1 MTNSKP
7 ENCPGDKLFKYYP
20 KDFSDPVVDVI
31 HMDLEF
37 DIYDDHTITDSH
49 LHLKSPKNPVD
60 KLTLNA
66 KNLEIELVES
76 PGHELTYEYNTEKSL
91 LNISFK
97 EKIPAGKEFTVHT
110 RTVCRPTANILEG
123 LYYDV
128 TPDGA
133 PPQQI
138 TQCQQWGFQRIV
150 PCIDEM
156 TAKCTYTT
164 TIKADRR
171 YTNLISN
178 GDISVPRHD
187 IGNGRVSITYSNE
200 ITPMAPYLFFL
211 GAGTYDTFTREF
223 EYPDGKIFSLEL
235 LVPPGSRREEA
246 ESALEILADGIMW
259 VYLFTGPEQYDNTK
273 LRRRIYELAKERD
286 RLKFS
291 AGNPDEISRIRT
303 ELAELSKNIHP
314 GYQYTGTVYRE
325 IGMQNSDFG
334 GMENVGN
341 TTITTNRIMPFSQI
355 TDPAYEYLLRVK
367 VHEFYHNLNGS
378 EVTGQSPFEIW
389 LNEAVTVFIEDQYHA
404 FKFGEDYARLQTVI
418 DLLAPGNG
426 TLAYDRGTGSI
437 PIEPDGFNDP
447 NDLITSVTYVK
458 SPEFV
463 RMIETLM
470 GKEAFARALDRYHT
484 EFSHRNATGK
494 DWLKVMEEKS
504 GLDFSVMAG
513 QWLKQTGYPEIRV
526 SSDYSPKER
535 RLAVKIEQSGQKEAD
550 IWEFPFSIVPV
561 GEAGTD
567 LADITVRVRNR
578 TEEIVINNIEQPQF
592 VSYSRG
598 YGVYGKVFTDTPPE
612 KLVIQAGNDRD
623 VTNRFIAFYRLL
635 DLEKMQIIE
644 NSGHEISGYIS
655 DLYMEFLMDDELIQ
669 KTGGLLL
676 TIFESVDDESYAHN
690 YRLMYDVKQ
699 KICRAVASRN
709 YDELV
714 RIYQKYSSQIF
725 AGNSGGSGP
734 DSIIADIKPRQVKNT
749 VLNLLSS
756 LDLPKIHDMAKKQFE
771 NSTNASDRLT
781 AFSCYLNS
789 SADDRAEMLN
799 KFRSESMA
807 HPVSREAFYAAVAG
821 CSRDDT
827 AELVRTLMNSPDFN
841 IEQANDQRALFGRF
855 AQNKKISLETK
866 PGRELLLEILNRL
879 IPVNEYSSVNT
890 LSVFGNLD
898 RMAEEYQPPCVRLL
912 LEALDS
918 ADKDNTPAVYNTIR
932 RILIKSPVAVKSYE
946 NSGGVLPEWLKREK

>member
-1 MTNSKP
+1 MTGNKP
-7 ENCPGDKLFKYYP
+7 ETHPENKLFKYYP
-20 KDFSDPVVDVI
+20 EDFSDPVVDVI

-37 DIYDDHTITDSH
+37 DVYDDHTIADSH

-60 KLTLNA
+60 KLSLNA
-66 KNLEIELVES
+66 KNLEIQLVES
-76 PGHELTYEYNTEKSL
+76 PGHELTYDYDTENSL
-91 LNISFK
+91 LNILFK
-97 EKIPAGKEFTVHT
+97 KKIPAGEEFAVHT

-156 TAKCTYTT
+156 TAKCTYITR
-164 TIKADRR
+164 INADAR

-211 GAGTYDTFTREF
+211 GVGTYDTFTREF
-223 EYPDGKIFSLEL
+223 EYPGGKTFSLEL
-235 LVPPGSRREEA
+235 LVPPGSSREEA
-246 ESALEILADGIMW
+246 ENALEILADGIMW
-259 VYLFTGPEQYDNTK
+259 MYIFTGPEQYCDVDI
-273 LRRRIYELAKERD
+273 RRRIYELSKERD

-291 AGNPDEISRIRT
+291 GGNPDDIARIRKG
-303 ELAELSKNIHP
+303 LAELSEKIHP

-389 LNEAVTVFIEDQYHA
+389 LNEAVTVFVEDQYHA
-404 FKFGEDYARLQTVI
+404 FKFGEEYARLQTVI

-426 TLAYDRGTGSI
+426 TMAYDRGTGSI

-447 NDLITSVTYVK
+447 NDLITGVTYVK

-463 RMIETLM
+463 RMVETLM
-470 GKEAFARALDRYHT
+470 GKEAFAQALDRYHT
-484 EFSHRNATGK
+484 EFSHGNATGK
-494 DWLKVMEEKS
+494 DWLAVMEEDS
-504 GLDFSVMAG
+504 GPELSVMAE

-535 RLAVKIEQSGQKEAD
+535 RLAVRTEQSGQNED
-550 IWEFPFSIVPV
+550 YIWEFPLSVAPV
-561 GEAGTD
+561 GKGGRD
-567 LADITVRVRNR
+567 LANVTFRVKNRAEELIINDID
-578 TEEIVINNIEQPQF
+578 EPEF

-598 YGVYGKVFTDTPPE
+598 YGVYGKVFTDTPAE
-612 KLVIQAGNDRD
+612 KLIIQAENDRD
-623 VTNRFIAFYRLL
+623 IINRFIAFYRLL
-635 DLEKMQIIE
+635 DLEKMKAIKDPA
-644 NSGHEISGYIS
+644 HEISAGIT
-655 DLYMEFLMDDELIQ
+655 DLYMEILRDEELIQ

-676 TIFESVDDESYAHN
+676 TVFESVDDESHAHN
-690 YRLMYDVKQ
+690 YRLMYDIKQ
-699 KICRAVASRN
+699 NICRAVASRN

-714 RIYQKYSSQIF
+714 EIYKKYSAQI
-725 AGNSGGSGP
+725 SGRTDP
-734 DSIIADIKPRQVKNT
+734 DGMIADIKPRQVKNT
-749 VLNLLSS
+749 VLTLLSS
-756 LDLPKIHDMAKKQFE
+756 LDLTEIHDLAKKQFE

-789 SADDRAEMLN
+789 SADDRTEMMDR
-799 KFRSESMA
+799 FRTESMGN
-807 HPVSREAFYAAVAG
+807 PVSRETFYATVAG

-827 AELVRTLMNSPDFN
+827 VELVRTLMSSPDFS

-855 AQNKKISLETK
+855 AQNKKISLETEA
-866 PGRELLLEILNRL
+866 GRELLSEILKTL
-879 IPVNEYSSVNT
+879 IPVNEYSSVNI

-898 RMAEEYQPPCVRLL
+898 RMKEDYQIKCVSLL
-912 LEALDS
+912 IDALSS
-918 ADKDNTPAVYNTIR
+918 ADKDKTPAVYNTIR

-946 NSGGVLPEWLKREK
+946 NSGGAVPEWLKRAE

>member
-1 MTNSKP
+1 MTQNKPGTNP
-7 ENCPGDKLFKYYP
+7 ENKLFKYYP
-20 KDFSDPVVDVI
+20 KDFSEPVVNVI

-49 LHLKSPKNPVD
+49 LHLESPKNPV
-60 KLTLNA
+60 KNLTLNA
-66 KNLEIELVES
+66 KNLEIQLVECS
-76 PGHELTYEYNTEKSL
+76 GHELTYEYDTENNL
-91 LNISFK
+91 LNISF
-97 EKIPAGKEFTVHT
+97 EDEIPAGTEFTVQT

-128 TPDGA
+128 TPNGA

-164 TIKADRR
+164 KIKADGR

-211 GAGTYDTFTREF
+211 GAGTYDTFTRES

-235 LVPPGSRREEA
+235 LVPPGSSRSEA

-259 VYLFTGPEQYDNTK
+259 MYLFTGPEQYHNTGT
-273 LRRRIYELAKERD
+273 RQRMHELAKERD

-291 AGNPDEISRIRT
+291 AGNPDEINRIRT
-303 ELAELSKNIHP
+303 ELAELSGTIHP

-355 TDPAYEYLLRVK
+355 TDPAYEYLTRVK

-389 LNEAVTVFIEDQYHA
+389 LNEAVTVFVEDQYHA
-404 FKFGEDYARLQTVI
+404 FKFGEEYARLQTVI

-426 TLAYDRGTGSI
+426 TMAYDRGTGSI

-447 NDLITSVTYVK
+447 NDLITGVTYVK

-470 GKEAFARALDRYHT
+470 GKETFARALDRYHT
-484 EFSHRNATGK
+484 EYSHGNATGK
-494 DWLKVMEEKS
+494 EWLKVMEDES
-504 GLDFSVMAG
+504 SLDFSVMAE
-513 QWLKQTGYPEIRV
+513 QWLKQTGYPEIKV
-526 SSDYSPKER
+526 SSDYSPEER
-535 RLAVKIEQSGQKEAD
+535 QLLVKIDQSGQKEKD
-550 IWEFPFSIVPV
+550 IWEFPFSITPV
-561 GEAGTD
+561 GRDSRD
-567 LADITVRVRNR
+567 LTNITSWVKGRA
-578 TEEIVINNIEQPQF
+578 EEIIINDIDEPEF

-598 YGVYGKVFTDTPPE
+598 YGVYGKVFTDTTPE
-612 KLVIQAGNDRD
+612 KLILQAKNDSD

-635 DLEKMQIIE
+635 DLEKMNAIKDPA
-644 NSGHEISGYIS
+644 HEISAGIT
-655 DLYMEFLMDDELIQ
+655 DLYMELLRDENLIQ

-690 YRLMYDVKQ
+690 YRLMYDIKQ
-699 KICRAVASRN
+699 KICGAVASRN

-714 RIYQKYSSQIF
+714 GIYDKYSSQIS
-725 AGNSGGSGP
+725 AQTSGSSDP
-734 DSIIADIKPRQVKNT
+734 DSMIAGIKPRQVKNV
-749 VLNLLSS
+749 VLTLLSS
-756 LDLPKIHDMAKKQFE
+756 LDLPKVRDLAKEQFE
-771 NSTNASDRLT
+771 SSTNASDKLT
-781 AFSCYLNS
+781 AFACYLNS
-789 SADDRAEMLN
+789 SAEDRIEIME
-799 KFRSESMA
+799 KFRADSMS

-821 CSRDDT
+821 CSSDDT
-827 AELVRTLMNSPDFN
+827 VKLVRILMNSPDFN

-855 AQNKKISLETK
+855 AHNKKISLETDS
-866 PGRELLLEILNRL
+866 GRKLLSEILKAL
-879 IPVNEYSSVNT
+879 IPVNEYSSVNI

-898 RMAEEYQPPCVRLL
+898 RMAEEYQKPCVTLL
-912 LEALDS
+912 LNALKS
-918 ADKDNTPAVYNTIR
+918 ADKDTTPAVYNTIR

-946 NSGGVLPEWLKREK
+946 KSGGAIPVWLEKR